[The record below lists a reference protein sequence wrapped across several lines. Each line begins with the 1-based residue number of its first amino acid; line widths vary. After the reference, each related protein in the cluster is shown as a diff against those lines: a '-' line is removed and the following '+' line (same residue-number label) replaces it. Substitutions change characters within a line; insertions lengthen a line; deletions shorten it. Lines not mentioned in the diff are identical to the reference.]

1 MAITRKATAV
11 LTAGAGVLALTACGA
26 SAGGGG
32 AAPSAS
38 AAAPTGPGGG
48 IDVRVHADRLTTP
61 TPRAGAGATPAPG
74 ARAAACTA
82 PGPLIT
88 ASDVDAAMGL
98 RALTVT
104 LTNCGTSP
112 LTVRG
117 YPDLRVLDA
126 AGDALRVTVHHGI
139 TVTTGLTDPPPAT
152 LTLRHGDRAV
162 AILAWRN
169 TVTDATV
176 TATTGAAF
184 AVTPPG
190 GFGPQVVQE
199 TVDVGNTGRLDTTS
213 WHRPG

>member
-1 MAITRKATAV
+1 M
-11 LTAGAGVLALTACGA
+11 LALAGCG
-26 SAGGGG
+26 SG
-32 AAPSAS
+32 AAGTDPGR
-38 AAAPTGPGGG
+38 AAGPGGG
-48 IDVRVHADRLTTP
+48 VDVHADTLRPPTPGTPPPTLP
-61 TPRAGAGATPAPG
+61 TPRALPT
-74 ARAAACTA
+74 RTQDACAA
-82 PGPLIT
+82 PGPQIT
-88 ASDVDAAMGL
+88 SSGVDAAMGL
-98 RALTVT
+98 RALTLT
-104 LTNCGTSP
+104 LTNCGAAP

-126 AGDALRVTVHHGI
+126 AGNPLKVAVHHGL

-169 TVTDATV
+169 TVTDTTV

-190 GFGPQVVQE
+190 GHGPQVVHE